1 MNVPNRPREEVWI
14 ADFAWT
20 GGEHLD
26 ENVAIGCQDGLITSI
41 TAVETSPA
49 GATRLHGVVL
59 PGLVNA
65 HSHAFHRLLRGST
78 HRRGGD
84 FWLWREAMYEIAA
97 WLDPPSY
104 ERLATAVFVEM
115 AMAGITTVGEFHYL
129 HHQPRGV
136 PYSDPNEMA
145 HALVRAA
152 RTAGINIG
160 LLDAGYF
167 TAGFDERQLSPV
179 QERFADVSPEA
190 WLDRVAELRAHYEGD
205 QDVEVGIAPHS
216 VRAVPESGLATAAM
230 RRGDSVVHIHLS
242 EQLAENQACLQATGA
257 TPTGLLHAAGLLD
270 GHTTLVHATHVTSD
284 DIDEIAGSGPTVC
297 YCPTT
302 ERDLADGLGPAADLA
317 TSGVPVCA
325 GSDSHAVIDM
335 FEEAR
340 GIEMHA
346 RLATGRRGVFAPHDL
361 VASITTTGAA
371 SLGFPGKGLRVGS
384 TADFVAVD
392 VDSPRLAGIEAG
404 TALDSVVFS
413 ATSADITDVVV
424 GGRQIVA
431 GRHHPSWVESRR
443 ALHEL
448 GPGLV
453 GDAHL

>member
-1 MNVPNRPREEVWI
+1 MDVLNRPREEVWI
-14 ADFAWT
+14 ADLAWT
-20 GGEHLD
+20 GGEQLD
-26 ENVAIGCQDGLITSI
+26 QNVAIGCQDGLITSI
-41 TAVETSPA
+41 TAVESAPV

-84 FWLWREAMYEIAA
+84 FWLWRETMYEIAA
-97 WLDPPSY
+97 SLDPPSY

-167 TAGFDERQLSPV
+167 TAGFDERPLSPV
-179 QERFADVSPEA
+179 QERFADVSTEA
-190 WLDRVAELRAHYEGD
+190 WLDRVADLRATYAD
-205 QDVEVGIAPHS
+205 DVDVVVGLAPHS
-216 VRAVPESGLATAAM
+216 VRAVPDSGLATVAE
-230 RRGDSVVHIHLS
+230 RRGDTVVHIHVS
-242 EQLAENQACLQATGA
+242 EQPAENEDCRRATGA
-257 TPTGLLHAAGLLD
+257 TPTGLLGAAGLLD
-270 GHTTLVHATHVTSD
+270 AHTTLVHATHVNKEDVALIS
-284 DIDEIAGSGPTVC
+284 ASGATVC

-302 ERDLADGLGPAADLA
+302 ERDLGDGLGPATDLLA
-317 TSGVPVCA
+317 GGVPTCA

-346 RLATGRRGVFAPHDL
+346 RLATGRRGIFAPPGL
-361 VASITTTGAA
+361 LASITTLGAR
-371 SLGFPGKGLRVGS
+371 SLGFPGGGLAPGS
-384 TADFVAVD
+384 PADFVAVD
-392 VDSPRLAGIEAG
+392 VDSPRLAGLRPN

-413 ATSADITDVVV
+413 ATSADITDVIV
-424 GGRQIVA
+424 GGSQIVA
-431 GRHHPSWVESRR
+431 GRHHPAWVESRR
-443 ALHEL
+443 ALHDL
-448 GPGLV
+448 APGR
-453 GDAHL
+453 